1 MRTDHNGGA
10 DAKHTVGQGSD
21 GVKTTHI
28 FLKHKTVLK
37 VSFIEIA
44 KAI

>member
-1 MRTDHNGGA
+1 M
-10 DAKHTVGQGSD
+10 VGQMQNVLWGRESD

-37 VSFIEIA
+37 IFFIEIA